1 MPDPIPS
8 SCFSPA
14 LTFNFDDELSL
25 ANESEPAAAAGTPN
39 ACLRFEADSEAAA
52 SSAASSA
59 GSALAQRFSSN
70 DQTAFVAASPAPS
83 TSASA
88 AASPGVLT
96 VRPDQ
101 VDLQAGIPRLQGH
114 ATLGGVRLTA
124 GIDILNA
131 NAHLGS
137 RNGDGSRGEN
147 IGAGASLLGGELN
160 IDYRGW
166 SLTLGVAASLGGS
179 ISSGDSRDVDT
190 DGVPER
196 CFAMSLGPF
205 TLGECDEL

>member
-1 MPDPIPS
+1 MPDPILS
-8 SCFSPA
+8 SSFSAA
-14 LTFNFDDELSL
+14 LTCNFDDDLSL
-25 ANESEPAAAAGTPN
+25 ANESEPAAAAVTPN
-39 ACLRFEADSEAAA
+39 ACLRSEADSEAAT
-52 SSAASSA
+52 SSAA
-59 GSALAQRFSSN
+59 SALAQRFSSN
-70 DQTAFVAASPAPS
+70 DQAAFVAASPAPS
-83 TSASA
+83 TSA

-114 ATLGGVRLTA
+114 ATLGSVQLTA

-179 ISSGDSRDVDT
+179 LSSGDGRDIDA

-205 TLGECDEL
+205 TLRDRR